1 MELYSY
7 VIKHDSGFAANP
19 FWGYCTLADCKPA
32 IRRTAKVGDW
42 IVSARYREAYRGKI
56 FFALEKF
63 VNRNSGMKILTPP
76 G

>member
-19 FWGYCTLADCKPA
+19 FCGYCTLADCKPA

-56 FFALEKF
+56 KQLPHPI
-63 VNRNSGMKILTPP
+63 RNQNSLP
-76 G
+76 